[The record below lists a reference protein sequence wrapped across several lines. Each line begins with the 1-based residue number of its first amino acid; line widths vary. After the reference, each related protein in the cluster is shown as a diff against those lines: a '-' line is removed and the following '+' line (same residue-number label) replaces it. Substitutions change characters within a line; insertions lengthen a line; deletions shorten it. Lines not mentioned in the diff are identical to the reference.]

1 MWWYFWETSPMASF
15 KSGLVTQASG
25 SVGGLTFSHNQG
37 GLYMRARSIPV
48 NPNTAQQQAVRNL
61 MAQLVAAWNDD
72 LSAGQ
77 RATWDLYAFNTPVT
91 SKLGEPINLSG
102 LNMYVRSNLP
112 RLQAGKA
119 RVDQGPAT
127 FNLGSFTAP
136 TFSIDTANDE
146 GDVSFTDTDEWAN
159 EDDAFALVYFS
170 RPFGATINYF
180 KGPYRFANTIA
191 GNSSTPPTSPAA
203 ITLPFPVEA
212 GQQVGLK
219 FSVSRADG
227 RLSSPFRSRAT
238 AS

>member
-1 MWWYFWETSPMASF
+1 MASF

-48 NPNTAQQQAVRNL
+48 NPNTAQQQAVRNF
-61 MAQLVAAWNDD
+61 MSQLVAAWNDS

-102 LNMYVRSNLP
+102 LNMYVRSNVP
-112 RLQAGKA
+112 RLQAGAA
-119 RVDQGPAT
+119 RVDTGPSV
-127 FNLGSFTAP
+127 FNLGSFTEP
-136 TFSIDTANDE
+136 SFSLDTANDE
-146 GDVSFTDTDEWAN
+146 GDVSFTDTDDWAN

-170 RPFGATINYF
+170 RPFGPAINYF
-180 KGPYRFANTIA
+180 KGPYRFADTID
-191 GNSSTPPTSPAA
+191 GNSTTAPTSPAA

-212 GQQVGLK
+212 AQQVGMK

-227 RLSSPFRSRAT
+227 RLSSPFRSRTT
-238 AS
+238 AA